1 MNLIDLYDTLSLPE
15 NDNKVF
21 NAIPIPEYPN
31 FRIAID
37 FEGNA
42 VLLLSISKRIK
53 DLSLKNFRLKY
64 LQLEQN
70 LECRIYENNSF
81 KLQTFTVVTFRC
93 SDKNL
98 QEYFLRISETLVSTI
113 GQKPTQQQ
121 VNDSLKKFVEV
132 FRTLTDS
139 PTNTING
146 LWAEIFLIENSSNP
160 KSVINYWHN
169 LPEEKFD
176 FNAGVERIEVKS
188 NSNFERKHIFSAE
201 QLNPPPDTQV
211 LIASIFLKQHNS
223 GMNIQQLLES
233 VSKKVNYDFETVNK
247 LNSIVFRTLGTSLEQ
262 SIGIKF
268 DYAIAE
274 QSMQFYRHQDVG
286 KIEKIHILNEVS
298 EVRFKSDL
306 REIAPVN
313 INTFQKKGI
322 LFRSI
327 KQP

>member
-1 MNLIDLYDTLSLPE
+1 MNLIELYDTLSLPE

-31 FRIAID
+31 FRVAID

-42 VLLLSISKRIK
+42 VLLLSVSKRIK

-70 LECRIYENNSF
+70 LECRIYENDSF
-81 KLQTFTVVTFRC
+81 ILQTFTVVTFRC
-93 SDKNL
+93 SDRNL

-121 VNDSLKKFVEV
+121 VINSLKKFVEV
-132 FRTLTDS
+132 FKTLTDS

-146 LWAEIFLIENSSNP
+146 LWAELFLIENSSNP
-160 KSVINYWHN
+160 KSAINYWHN

-176 FNAGVERIEVKS
+176 FNAGLERIEVKS
-188 NSNFERKHIFSAE
+188 SSNFERKHIFSAE
-201 QLNPPPDTQV
+201 QLNPPSDTQV

-233 VSKKVNYDFETVNK
+233 ISKKVNYDFETADK
-247 LNSIVFRTLGTSLEQ
+247 LNSIVFRTLGSSLEH

-268 DYAIAE
+268 DYAIAL
-274 QSMQFYRHQDVG
+274 QSLQFYRHKDID
-286 KIEKIHILNEVS
+286 KIEEIHIGNNVS
-298 EVRFKSDL
+298 EVKYKSDL
-306 REIAPVN
+306 TNISPVEVGKLKD
-313 INTFQKKGI
+313 KKI
-322 LFRSI
+322 LFSAL
-327 KQP
+327 